1 MQRSFS
7 GSQENVRLQSEDDA
21 VSRSSVVS
29 RATSLGSA
37 VTIPIRR
44 SDVEFT
50 SDESS
55 STNSSRNRSKKSLNF
70 GDSSSRKID
79 EIINSLAEDV
89 PLPPPPVAQTSTERI
104 SSPEDEYYS
113 PPEAVNRLFFR
124 LLSRI

>member
-1 MQRSFS
+1 M
-7 GSQENVRLQSEDDA
+7 RLQAEDDA

-113 PPEAVNRLFFR
+113 PPEAVNRLLFR
-124 LLSRI
+124 LLSRM

>member
-1 MQRSFS
+1 M
-7 GSQENVRLQSEDDA
+7 RLQAEDDA

-113 PPEAVNRLFFR
+113 PPEAVNRLFF
-124 LLSRI
+124 SFIK